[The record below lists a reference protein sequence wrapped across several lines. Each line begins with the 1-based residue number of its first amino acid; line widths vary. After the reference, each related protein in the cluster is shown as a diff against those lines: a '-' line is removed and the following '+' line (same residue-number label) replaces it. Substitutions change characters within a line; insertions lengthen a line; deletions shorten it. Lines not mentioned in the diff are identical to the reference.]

1 VAFKDDMTTPRAF
14 VPYPD
19 VGRHGIIGDTCT
31 SALVAA
37 DGTIDWM
44 CALRHDG
51 QPLFDAL
58 LDAERG
64 GYFRLGPVALV
75 QGDQS
80 YLQDTAVLTT
90 RWTLDEGT
98 LELCDTLCL
107 PARGQGGR
115 DGQDGPAGN
124 LLVRR
129 LRCLGGEV
137 ACAIE
142 LDLSATDRTA
152 TVEPA
157 VSGDDGLGCSLRI
170 WCSDPAALQRRRLR
184 LGAGQTLHV
193 AIEIGPRMQG
203 AITSAAAAER
213 AINEDAQ
220 RWRRWVRTLSLP
232 PGGRQQLVRS
242 AITIHVL
249 SYRPAGSVVAAATTS
264 LPERI
269 GGSWNA
275 DYRLTWIRDASLSL
289 SLLARLGD
297 LRSARRF
304 VDWIAARGGN
314 DDGPLQVL
322 YAIDGAPAPIERER
336 RDLAGYRGSRPV
348 RFGNHA
354 FRQRQLGSYGFFAG
368 CLLTYLEHGGS
379 WDPSWWQLLRRIADH
394 LSARWHEPDNSIWE
408 LTARHQYVA
417 SHVMSWAA
425 LDRITRIAVRVGR
438 GADVRDL
445 EPVRSAIM
453 AEVEGRGYRSAVG
466 AFVQRYQSDAL
477 DAASLLVLLSGMFS
491 PDDPRVRGTIDAVDA
506 QLSIDGFVYRFVP
519 RDVPGLEARPLGEF
533 EGAFLPC
540 TFWMAQALA
549 QTGRRQRAGA
559 LLDRVE
565 AIAGPLGLF
574 AEAVDP
580 RSNRFLGN
588 TPLLFSHVTH
598 ADARLALEDDPRR
611 PWRAR

>member
-1 VAFKDDMTTPRAF
+1 MPQAFI
-14 VPYPD
+14 PYPD
-19 VGRHGIIGDTCT
+19 IGRHGIIGDTFT

-51 QPLFDAL
+51 HPIFDAL

-64 GYFRLGPVALV
+64 GFFRLGPVALV
-75 QGDQS
+75 EGDQR
-80 YLQDTAVLTT
+80 YLDDTAVLTT
-90 RWTLDEGT
+90 RWILDEGT
-98 LELCDTLCL
+98 LELSDALCL
-107 PARGQGGR
+107 PAEPHDSLGM
-115 DGQDGPAGN
+115 PAGN

-137 ACAIE
+137 ACVIE
-142 LDLSATDRTA
+142 
-152 TVEPA
+152 VEPYRAGPPGDA
-157 VSGDDGLGCSLRI
+157 VPGQGDCPLRI
-170 WCSDPAALQRRRLR
+170 WCSDPVAMRSRAPR
-184 LGAGQTLHV
+184 LGAGQSLYV
-193 AIEIGPRMQG
+193 AIEIGARVQG
-203 AITSAAAAER
+203 AITGVDAAER
-213 AINEDAQ
+213 ALEQDAE
-220 RWRRWVRTLSLP
+220 RWRDWVRTLSFP
-232 PGGRQQLVRS
+232 PGARQQLVRS

-269 GGSWNA
+269 GGGWNA

>member
-297 LRSARRF
+297 LSSARRF
-304 VDWIAARGGN
+304 VDWIAARADDAGGS
-314 DDGPLQVL
+314 LQVL
-322 YAIDGAPAPIERER
+322 YALDGAPSPVQCERW
-336 RDLAGYRGSRPV
+336 DLAGYRGSRPV
-348 RFGNHA
+348 RLGNHA
-354 FRQRQLGSYGFFAG
+354 FHQRQLGSFGFLAD

-379 WDPSWWQLLRRIADH
+379 WESSWWPLLRGIAEH
-394 LSARWHEPDNSIWE
+394 LSVCWREPDNSIWE
-408 LTARHQYVA
+408 LSERQQYVA

-425 LDRITRIAVRVGR
+425 LDRIGRIATKVGR
-438 GADVRDL
+438 GEEVRHL
-445 EPVRSAIM
+445 EAVRSAIR
-453 AEVEGRGYRSAVG
+453 AEVEQRGYRSGPG
-466 AFVQRYQSDAL
+466 AFVQRYDADAL
-477 DAASLLVLLSGMFS
+477 DAASLLIPLSGMLA
-491 PDDPRVRGTIDAVDA
+491 PDDPRVLRTLDAVSSR
-506 QLSIDGFVYRFVP
+506 LSIDDFVYRFDP
-519 RDVPGLEARPLGEF
+519 RDVPGLEPLPLGEF

-540 TFWMAQALA
+540 TFWMAHARTLA
-549 QTGRRQRAGA
+549 GQRRRAGA
-559 LLDRVE
+559 LLERVE

-574 AEAVDP
+574 AEAVDA
-580 RSNRFLGN
+580 RARVFRGN

-598 ADARLALEDDPRR
+598 ADARLALEGGAD
-611 PWRAR
+611 A